1 MLRDDGDELVDGTG
15 QGAPRARRRAVAPW
29 RQCLAHLQE
38 ACADG
43 VVLIFHDVDER
54 PAFLGATFPQ
64 PRPDVPVF
72 FRVVLTKYAAQQR
85 DVVGDQR
92 GALRV
97 TGRDRADQARHQP
110 ELAAEHRVRRE
121 HVPWVSE
128 RFVQRRYQR
137 HFHVSFNRSRRDAA
151 L

>member
-1 MLRDDGDELVDGTG
+1 MLRDDGDELVDGAG

-29 RQCLAHLQE
+29 LQCLAHLQE
-38 ACADG
+38 ACVDG

-54 PAFLGATFPQ
+54 PAFLWAAFPQ

-72 FRVVLTKYAAQQR
+72 FRVVLTKYTAQQR

-92 GALRV
+92 GTLRV

-110 ELAAEHRVRRE
+110 ELAADNRVWRE
-121 HVPWVSE
+121 QLAWG
-128 RFVQRRYQR
+128 
-137 HFHVSFNRSRRDAA
+137 
-151 L
+151 